1 MEPHREN
8 TTQASGGQ
16 ALGKLEEQKT
26 FQMSSS
32 TSVAPKG
39 EVKPSLES
47 ETVDPAAV
55 LRMKRN
61 TKKKKKLLDM
71 TVWLSQYT

>member
-1 MEPHREN
+1 MILCVFCSSRNLEAQSQAGRLLEPHREN

-47 ETVDPAAV
+47 ETGDPAAV
-55 LRMKRN
+55 L
-61 TKKKKKLLDM
+61 
-71 TVWLSQYT
+71 

>member
-16 ALGKLEEQKT
+16 ALGKQVEQKT

-32 TSVAPKG
+32 PSVTSKG
-39 EVKPSLES
+39 EVKPSPES
-47 ETVDPAAV
+47 ETGDLAAV